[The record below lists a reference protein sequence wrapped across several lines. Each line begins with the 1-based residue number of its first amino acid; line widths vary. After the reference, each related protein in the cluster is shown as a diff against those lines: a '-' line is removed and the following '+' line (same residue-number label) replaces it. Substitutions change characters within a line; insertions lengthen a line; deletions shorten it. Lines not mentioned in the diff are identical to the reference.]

1 VNSKIVAII
10 PARAGSKG
18 LINKNIRLLG
28 SKPLIDYSIEFALNS
43 YLITDVIVSTDI
55 KSVYDRYKDNN
66 RIIMHGLRPEI
77 LSNDTASTS
86 DVIRYELD
94 LYNNLRDNDL
104 CVLLQPTCPLRRHAW
119 LQTAIDKLKC
129 DNHFSSA
136 ISMVTVDGNHPYRM
150 YAINEDRA
158 DYYLQEAELDPL
170 KSRQLLDPLY
180 IRSGHI
186 YAFPVNTLFTYGN
199 IIGPNIF
206 PIKIPLTEAVNIDSL
221 ADWYAASSLLDSF

>member
-1 VNSKIVAII
+1 MKNIAII

-104 CVLLQPTCPLRRHAW
+104 CVLLQPTCPLR
-119 LQTAIDKLKC
+119 TSK
-129 DNHFSSA
+129 
-136 ISMVTVDGNHPYRM
+136 
-150 YAINEDRA
+150 
-158 DYYLQEAELDPL
+158 
-170 KSRQLLDPLY
+170 
-180 IRSGHI
+180 
-186 YAFPVNTLFTYGN
+186 
-199 IIGPNIF
+199 
-206 PIKIPLTEAVNIDSL
+206 NIDEATKIIVSKNY
-221 ADWYAASSLLDSF
+221 DSLLSVNLDTSFMWKKEKNFYNKA